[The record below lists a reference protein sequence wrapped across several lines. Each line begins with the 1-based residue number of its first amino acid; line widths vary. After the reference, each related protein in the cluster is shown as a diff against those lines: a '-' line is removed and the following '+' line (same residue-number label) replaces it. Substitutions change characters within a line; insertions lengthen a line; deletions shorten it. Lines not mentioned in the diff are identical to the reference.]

1 MVSFLEPRKN
11 GRSILTEDD
20 VTFRISGLRRA
31 LFEEFLSLDDEWLAR
46 RGARRYIADKK
57 PGFPCR
63 VSLRDAEPGERVI
76 LLPFNHQTAD
86 SPYQAAGPIFV
97 RENAE
102 EVTLATNTVPDIL
115 RTRPLSLRAY
125 DASHLMTEAD
135 IVDGPELEAVLAR
148 LFANVQVSYVH
159 VHFARPGC
167 YACRVDRE

>member
-1 MVSFLEPRKN
+1 MTV
-11 GRSILTEDD
+11 
-20 VTFRISGLRRA
+20 RISALRRTFFDE
-31 LFEEFLSLDDEWLAR
+31 LFLLDDDLLGR

-63 VSLRDAEPGERVI
+63 VSLRDADPGERVI
-76 LLPFNHQTAD
+76 LLHFKHQAAD

-102 EVTLATNTVPDIL
+102 DVALPTNTVPEVL

-125 DASHLMTEAD
+125 DADHLMTEAEV
-135 IVDGPELEAVLAR
+135 VDGRDIESLLAR
-148 LFANVQVSYVH
+148 MFADVRVSYVH

-167 YACRVDRE
+167 YACRVDRA